1 MESGSTVV
9 NLMARMASSRWKDD
23 EELKADL
30 EQYVRQNL
38 KRSEILDFVKRDFP
52 EYAWSIATLDRRL
65 RQFGIR
71 YIDYTTSIGA
81 VSEAVQQELNGPGK
95 LLGFRA
101 LNKKIKVPRHLVHT
115 VLTDLD
121 PAGLDARRLQNKGKK
136 PEIPFS
142 SSGPLWVVSL
152 DGHDKLCGYQNSTFP
167 VCIYNCLDTFSRK
180 ILYLFVCYSN

>member
-9 NLMARMASSRWKDD
+9 NLIARIASSSWKDD

-52 EYAWSIATLDRRL
+52 EYAWSIAALDRRL

-101 LNKKIKVPRHLVHT
+101 LNQKLRTEHDIKVPDIWFT
-115 VLTDLD
+115 
-121 PAGLDARRLQNKGKK
+121 
-136 PEIPFS
+136 
-142 SSGPLWVVSL
+142 
-152 DGHDKLCGYQNSTFP
+152 
-167 VCIYNCLDTFSRK
+167 
-180 ILYLFVCYSN
+180 LFLPT

>member
-1 MESGSTVV
+1 
-9 NLMARMASSRWKDD
+9 MASSSWKDD
-23 EELKADL
+23 DELKADL

-95 LLGFRA
+95 LLGYIA
-101 LNKKIKVPRHLVHT
+101 LNQKLRTEHDIKVPRHLVHT
-115 VLTDLD
+115 VLADLD
-121 PAGLDARRLQNKGKK
+121 PEGLGARRLQNKGKK
-136 PEIPFS
+136 P
-142 SSGPLWVVSL
+142 
-152 DGHDKLCGYQNSTFP
+152 
-167 VCIYNCLDTFSRK
+167 K
-180 ILYLFVCYSN
+180 IFVQWTLMGCVT

>member
-1 MESGSTVV
+1 
-9 NLMARMASSRWKDD
+9 MASSSWKDD

-30 EQYVRQNL
+30 EQCVRQNL

-95 LLGFRA
+95 LLGYRA
-101 LNKKIKVPRHLVHT
+101 LN
-115 VLTDLD
+115 
-121 PAGLDARRLQNKGKK
+121 
-136 PEIPFS
+136 
-142 SSGPLWVVSL
+142 
-152 DGHDKLCGYQNSTFP
+152 
-167 VCIYNCLDTFSRK
+167 
-180 ILYLFVCYSN
+180 

>member
-1 MESGSTVV
+1 MNSAPVAQRYQTG
-9 NLMARMASSRWKDD
+9 NYQNSR
-23 EELKADL
+23 
-30 EQYVRQNL
+30 Y
-38 KRSEILDFVKRDFP
+38 
-52 EYAWSIATLDRRL
+52 TRRL

-95 LLGFRA
+95 LLGYRA
-101 LNKKIKVPRHLVHT
+101 LNQKLRTEHDIKVPRHLVHT
-115 VLTDLD
+115 VLADLD

-136 PEIPFS
+136 PKIPFS

-167 VCIYNCLDTFSRK
+167 VCIYGCLDTFSEK
-180 ILYLFVCYSN
+180 DLVPLCLLFKLRPTHDWKKVSRISV